1 MTPATTKSE
10 RLVSPAGENEI
21 ELTLGRTA
29 SFAKRLDPKY
39 EASERSGAV
48 QRIMSLRSAR

>member
-1 MTPATTKSE
+1 
-10 RLVSPAGENEI
+10 
-21 ELTLGRTA
+21 LGRTA